1 MPSLPII
8 FTTREDPGFVHELED
23 RIRKADN
30 YAFLLDYPTVYIHY
44 WVSNTDKYYDNK
56 GELRENNQYEVYVG
70 ESSNVIERTIQH
82 YSDGESESNWQY
94 QLTHAPNTPE
104 FIVIGHRHFN
114 KSFTLDVE
122 NRLIEY
128 IMSARN
134 LKKIHNG
141 RGNPQNKYFPDTDFN
156 PVFKNIWRRLQ
167 KCQGDLFPPESEILD
182 SALFKASPL
191 KKLSEDQLKTKDY
204 IIDRVFAALCNNLD
218 GQLVFVQGEAGTG
231 KTVLTT
237 STFYELVTLSE
248 DEDMHLDCHLL
259 VNHEQQL
266 TVYSQM
272 AEKLDLGNDRVSKPS
287 SFIHKHSPQEK
298 VDVCLVDEGHLLL
311 TQGNQGYSGSNQLKD
326 IMARARVT
334 VVMFDE
340 FQILNTEEYWEDD
353 LLQSIKS
360 IAIEQQNYFVLDY
373 QFRMKCSESTAK
385 WISNFV
391 LEKRIDVLPHDVN
404 GYEVKSFDNV
414 EEMYNAIRKKAK
426 SKDSEL
432 SRIVATYDWDYIQNK
447 RPQKNK
453 YWQVEIDEWSL
464 PWNYELAKVNPGKF
478 RFGKKKLSW
487 AEQPH
492 TIDEVGSTFSIQ
504 GFDLSYVGVIL
515 GPSVKYINGRIVFD
529 PSESKNKKA
538 TQNRTL
544 STGQM
549 QKFGETF
556 IRNEVKVLLTRG
568 VKGLYIYACDNA
580 LREAMKNI
588 AGI

>member
-8 FTTREDPGFVHELED
+8 FSTSEDPHFVHELED
-23 RIRKADN
+23 RIKRTDN
-30 YAFLLDYPTVYIHY
+30 YAFLLEYPTVYIHY
-44 WVSNTDKYYDNK
+44 WVSSREKYLDKN
-56 GELRENNQYEVYVG
+56 GELREKKQYDVYVG
-70 ESSNVIERTIQH
+70 ESNNVVERTFQH

-94 QLTHAPNTPE
+94 QLTHARNTPE
-104 FIVIGHRHFN
+104 FIVIGHKHFN

-134 LKKIHNG
+134 LKMIHNG
-141 RGNPQNKYFPDTDFN
+141 RSNPQNKYYPDKDFR

-167 KCQGDLFPPESEILD
+167 KCQSDLFPPESEILD

-191 KKLSEDQLKTKDY
+191 KRLSDAQLKTKDY
-204 IIDRVFAALCNNLD
+204 IIDRVFSALSNSLD
-218 GQLVFVQGEAGTG
+218 GQLIFVQGEAGTG

-237 STFYELVTLSE
+237 STFYELVMLSE
-248 DEDMHLDCHLL
+248 DDDLHLDCHLL

-272 AEKLDLGNDRVSKPS
+272 AEKLDLGKDRVSKPS
-287 SFIHKHSPQEK
+287 TFIHRHSPEAK

-311 TQGNQGYSGSNQLKD
+311 TQGNQGYSGNNQLKD

-340 FQILNTEEYWEDD
+340 YQILNTEEYWEDD
-353 LLQSIKS
+353 LLQSYKNL
-360 IAIEQQNYFVLDY
+360 AITQQNYFVLDY
-373 QFRMKCSESTAK
+373 QFRMRCAESTSE
-385 WISNFV
+385 WISHFV
-391 LEKRIDVLPHDVN
+391 LERRIDFLPYDVN

-414 EEMYNAIRKKAK
+414 EEMYFAIRKKAK
-426 SKDSEL
+426 NKDSEL

-447 RPQKNK
+447 RPQGKR
-453 YWQVEIDEWSL
+453 YWQVEVGEWSL
-464 PWNYELAKVNPGKF
+464 PWNYELAKINPGKYKY
-478 RFGKKKLSW
+478 GKNKLSW
-487 AEQPH
+487 AEQAH

-515 GPSVKYINGRIVFD
+515 GPSVKYIDGKIEFI

-538 TQNRTL
+538 TQNRSL

-549 QKFGETF
+549 QKFGEIF

-568 VKGLYIYACDNA
+568 VKGLYIYACDKSLRDA
-580 LREAMKNI
+580 LKNR

>member
-8 FTTREDPGFVHELED
+8 FTTREDPGFIHELEE
-23 RIRKADN
+23 RIKRTDN
-30 YAFLLDYPTVYIHY
+30 HAFLLDYPTVYIHY
-44 WVSNTDKYYDNK
+44 WISNSEKYLDKN
-56 GELRENNQYEVYVG
+56 GELRYNHQYEVYVG
-70 ESSNVIERTIQH
+70 ESNNVVERTLQH
-82 YSDGESESNWQY
+82 YSEGEIESNWQY
-94 QLTHAPNTPE
+94 KLTHAPNTPE

-141 RGNPQNKYFPDTDFN
+141 RGNPQNKYFPDIELN

-167 KCQGDLFPPESEILD
+167 KCQSDLFPPESEVLD

-191 KKLSEDQLKTKDY
+191 KRLSEAQLKTKDF
-204 IIDRVFAALCNNLD
+204 IIEKVFSALCKNLN
-218 GQLVFVQGEAGTG
+218 GQLIFVQGEAGTG

-237 STFYELVTLSE
+237 SAFYELVTLSE
-248 DEDMHLDCHLL
+248 DEDLRLDCHLL
-259 VNHEQQL
+259 VNHDQQL

-272 AEKLDLGNDRVSKPS
+272 AEKLDLGKNRVEKPS
-287 SFIHKHSPQEK
+287 SFIHKHPLGEK

-311 TQGNQGYSGSNQLKD
+311 TQGNQGYSGNNQLKD
-326 IMARARVT
+326 IMERSRVT

-340 FQILNTEEYWEDD
+340 YQILNTGEYWEDD
-353 LLQSIKS
+353 LLQSIKNV
-360 IAIEQQNYFVLDY
+360 AIKQQNYFVLDH
-373 QFRMKCSESTAK
+373 QFRMECSESTAE
-385 WISNFV
+385 WISRII
-391 LEKRIDVLPHDVN
+391 LEKRIDILPHDVT

-414 EEMYNAIRKKAK
+414 EDMYNTIRKKAK

-447 RPQKNK
+447 RPKGK
-453 YWQVEIDEWSL
+453 KFWQVEVGEWAL
-464 PWNYELAKVNPGKF
+464 PWNYELAKVNPEKYKYG
-478 RFGKKKLSW
+478 RKKLSW

-492 TIDEVGSTFSIQ
+492 TINEVGSTFSIQ

-515 GPSVKYINGRIVFD
+515 GPSVKYTDGRIVFD

-538 TQNRTL
+538 TQNRSL
-544 STGQM
+544 SNGQM
-549 QKFGETF
+549 QKFGEIF

-568 VKGLYIYACDNA
+568 VKGLYIYACDADLRDA
-580 LREAMKNI
+580 LKYI
-588 AGI
+588 AQI

>member
-8 FTTREDPGFVHELED
+8 FTTKEDPNFIHELED
-23 RIRKADN
+23 RIRRIDN
-30 YAFLLDYPTVYIHY
+30 YSYLLEYPTVYIHY
-44 WVSNTDKYYDNK
+44 WVSSSEKYMDKN
-56 GELRENNQYEVYVG
+56 GELHNYNQYEVYVG
-70 ESSNVIERTIQH
+70 ESNNVIERTIKH

-94 QLTHAPNTPE
+94 HLTHAPNTPE
-104 FIVIGHRHFN
+104 IIIVGHKHFN

-141 RGNPQNKYFPDTDFN
+141 RGNPQNKYFPDTELI

-167 KCQGDLFPPESEILD
+167 KCQRDLFPPESEVLD

-191 KKLSEDQLKTKDY
+191 KRLSETQLKTKDY
-204 IIDRVFAALCNNLD
+204 IIDRVFSALYNNLD
-218 GQLVFVQGEAGTG
+218 GQLIFIQGEAGTG

-248 DEDMHLDCHLL
+248 DEDLRLDCHLL
-259 VNHEQQL
+259 VNHDQQL

-272 AEKLDLGNDRVSKPS
+272 AEKLDLGKDRVNKPS
-287 SFIHKHSPQEK
+287 SFIHKHSSGKK

-326 IMARARVT
+326 IMERARVT

-340 FQILNTEEYWEDD
+340 YQVLNTGEYWEDE
-353 LLQSIKS
+353 LLQSFKDK
-360 IAIEQQNYFVLDY
+360 AIEQQNYFVLNY
-373 QFRMKCSESTAK
+373 QFRMKCAESTSE
-385 WISNFV
+385 WISRFV
-391 LEKRIDVLPHDVN
+391 LERRIDILPHDIN
-404 GYEVKSFDNV
+404 GYEVKSFDSV
-414 EEMYNAIRKKAK
+414 EEMYKAIRMKAK
-426 SKDSEL
+426 SRDTEL
-432 SRIVATYDWDYIQNK
+432 SRIVATYDWDYIQNE
-447 RPQKNK
+447 RPKDKK
-453 YWQVEIDEWSL
+453 YWQVEIGEWSL
-464 PWNYELAKVNPGKF
+464 PWNYELAKIYPRQYNYG
-478 RFGKKKLSW
+478 RKKLAW

-492 TIDEVGSTFSIQ
+492 TINEVGSTFSIQ

-515 GPSVKYINGRIVFD
+515 GPSVKYRDHEIVFE
-529 PSESKNKKA
+529 PSESCNKKA
-538 TQNRTL
+538 KQKRSL
-544 STGQM
+544 SDGTM
-549 QKFGETF
+549 KSFGETF

-568 VKGLYIYACDNA
+568 VKGLYIYACDSGLRDA
-580 LREAMKNI
+580 LKSI